1 MGWLC
6 NGKRD
11 LVTVGGFGALGGLL
25 GWAVMRWDGVPPRF
39 GTWLDAPFSTVLGC
53 AAALIFVFLVSNTDR
68 KDHPRFISL
77 ALLAGLA
84 WRPSLD
90 AGLAI
95 IEKRNELQ
103 QNQAVTTALLAFE
116 QNLATLAKTG
126 DSAQQD
132 EIRKQINEHLA
143 VMDREAQKTDSI
155 AMQSKLKTSI
165 ASLRNLEK
173 FEGILS
179 LDSFK
184 NLRVLIS
191 EDPAPIAPKDIPTLN
206 PEKKLGGTQAPEAWY
221 RFDPAKIKDYQV
233 TPGKSPFF
241 TEIYDA
247 NNKLIYKFD
256 AVSQDFPA
264 LKNGDYLLRFTTE
277 GQNPL
282 PEFQLQTKL
291 PAKTE
296 VQQKND

>member
-1 MGWLC
+1 M
-6 NGKRD
+6 
-11 LVTVGGFGALGGLL
+11 GGFGALGGLL
-25 GWAVMRWDGVPPRF
+25 GWVVMRWDGVPPRF

-103 QNQAVTTALLAFE
+103 QNRAVTKALLAFE
-116 QNLATLAKTG
+116 QNLATLANTEN
-126 DSAQQD
+126 SAQQD
-132 EIRKQINEHLA
+132 EIRKQINENLA

-155 AMQSKLKTSI
+155 AMQSKLK
-165 ASLRNLEK
+165 ASLRDLGK
-173 FEGILS
+173 FEGIQS
-179 LDSFK
+179 LDSFE
-184 NLRVLIS
+184 NLRVLIP
-191 EDPAPIAPKDIPTLN
+191 EDPAPIAPRDIPTLD
-206 PEKKLGGTQAPEAWY
+206 PGKKLGDTQAPEAWY

-233 TPGKSPFF
+233 TPGKSPLF

-264 LKNGDYLLRFTTE
+264 LKNENYLLRFTTE
-277 GQNPL
+277 GQNSL
-282 PEFQLQTKL
+282 HEFQLQK
-291 PAKTE
+291 KITE
-296 VQQKND
+296 AAEPEND